1 MRNDI
6 KFYSFCRKISESSMF
21 NVSMIIVTLLN
32 VIMMMLEVDYA
43 MREPLITLYRIFH
56 EVFTGL
62 YTFEFILKL
71 YVESYSYFKSAWN
84 IYDALILFLTYF
96 KLAAYVMRAHSLNKK
111 IISALF
117 SMIRGIRMFRVI
129 RTISFLKELK
139 IILLTLLFTFTNSV
153 LNVLLVTALFVLI
166 CSVVANAFF
175 ANENN
180 SDWNTLSRS
189 VWSLFRFIC
198 CDDWPAIQ
206 QQIDSLE
213 SSRILSVIFV
223 FIGNFIF
230 KNIFVGLII
239 NNISDAQEKYK
250 SDILEEKKKLIKI
263 KKENI
268 SRKQIEDLNQLIKK
282 DNKNSFNIEE
292 FKDLLIQYRNSINHE
307 DIISTLET
315 SSNLTWIKN
324 FYKTLSCFDN
334 NMMFLKNSHYEMGIV
349 LASIIEDRLEN
360 ASKVT

>member
-1 MRNDI
+1 
-6 KFYSFCRKISESSMF
+6 
-21 NVSMIIVTLLN
+21 MIVVTLLN

-43 MREPLITLYRIFH
+43 IREPLITLYRIFH
-56 EVFTGL
+56 EIFTGL

-71 YVESYSYFKSAWN
+71 YVESFSYFKSAWN
-84 IYDALILFLTYF
+84 IYDVLILFLTYF
-96 KLAAYVMRAHSLNKK
+96 KLAAYVMRANSLNKK
-111 IISALF
+111 IASALF
-117 SMIRGIRMFRVI
+117 STIRGIRMFRII

-153 LNVLLVTALFVLI
+153 LNVILVTALFVLI

-175 ANENN
+175 AIENN
-180 SDWNTLSRS
+180 SNKSDWNTLSRS

-198 CDDWPAIQ
+198 CDDWPTIQ
-206 QQIDSLE
+206 QKIDDLAM
-213 SSRILSVIFV
+213 SRILSVVFV

-239 NNISDAQEKYK
+239 NNISDAQDKYK
-250 SDILEEKKKLIKI
+250 SDNLEEKKKLIKI

-268 SRKQIEDLNQLIKK
+268 SRKQIEDLNKLIKK
-282 DNKNSFNIEE
+282 DNKNSFNIDE
-292 FKDLLIQYRNSINHE
+292 FKELLVKYRNSINHE

-349 LASIIEDRLEN
+349 LASIIEDRLKN
-360 ASKVT
+360 TSKI